1 MVKNMKKLIVIGM
14 VAFALVGCDKF
25 KSKDNEASQTTLS
38 DSQITEQAA
47 RTQQITESQNDVLVR
62 KYAEIQQKMVAL
74 GQMNDPKINDIISQV
89 EEFSADGLIDIKEA
103 DYILGT
109 INVHYK
115 LISEKRN
122 GTTDQATSEQPNT
135 QDQDDISNNPN
146 PFS

>member
-1 MVKNMKKLIVIGM
+1 M
-14 VAFALVGCDKF
+14 VGCDKF
-25 KSKDNEASQTTLS
+25 KSKDNEASQATPS

-47 RTQQITESQNDVLVR
+47 RSQQITESQNDVLVR
-62 KYAEIQQKMVAL
+62 KYAEIQQKMAAL
-74 GQMNDPKINDIISQV
+74 GKMNDPNINEIISQV

-122 GTTDQATSEQPNT
+122 GTADQAIAEQSNT
-135 QDQDDISNNPN
+135 QGQEQDQNDISNNPN